1 MILLLSD
8 PVYIFCVLLLVILI
22 SPLLATRLR
31 IPPLISQILLG
42 AILGTNGLGILQR
55 DERLILLE
63 RIGLLYIM
71 LLAGIQ
77 MDLKNFQRLGIR
89 ALVFGLMTF
98 GIPLV
103 LGLASGRILGY
114 SWLAACLLGILYS
127 PHTLMAYPIV
137 AALGLAQQESVAVA
151 VGGTVITTVLTL
163 SGYAMIQA
171 THAGTVG
178 LWLWVKLLVILPL
191 IMGLCFWGI
200 PKLGRPF
207 LEQDSEYSTVP
218 FIFVL
223 GCMLSVASVTHALG
237 VDAIVGAFI
246 AGLALNTLVPLTSP
260 LMEQIAFV
268 GNSLF
273 IPAFAISVGVLSKL
287 QGLLQDPQN
296 LGLVALMITGAVVGK
311 FLAAGIAGKIF
322 QYAFSK
328 IMVIWGLTVSRSA
341 LVLVI
346 GLYGKSVELLPEPAF
361 NAVIVYIMV
370 TCLMGPIVAAK
381 FGQAELELE
390 QSL

>member
-1 MILLLSD
+1 
-8 PVYIFCVLLLVILI
+8 
-22 SPLLATRLR
+22 
-31 IPPLISQILLG
+31 
-42 AILGTNGLGILQR
+42 
-55 DERLILLE
+55 
-63 RIGLLYIM
+63 
-71 LLAGIQ
+71 
-77 MDLKNFQRLGIR
+77 
-89 ALVFGLMTF
+89 
-98 GIPLV
+98 
-103 LGLASGRILGY
+103 
-114 SWLAACLLGILYS
+114 
-127 PHTLMAYPIV
+127 
-137 AALGLAQQESVAVA
+137 
-151 VGGTVITTVLTL
+151 
-163 SGYAMIQA
+163 
-171 THAGTVG
+171 
-178 LWLWVKLLVILPL
+178 
-191 IMGLCFWGI
+191 
-200 PKLGRPF
+200 
-207 LEQDSEYSTVP
+207 
-218 FIFVL
+218 
-223 GCMLSVASVTHALG
+223 
-237 VDAIVGAFI
+237 
-246 AGLALNTLVPLTSP
+246 
-260 LMEQIAFV
+260 MEQIAFV